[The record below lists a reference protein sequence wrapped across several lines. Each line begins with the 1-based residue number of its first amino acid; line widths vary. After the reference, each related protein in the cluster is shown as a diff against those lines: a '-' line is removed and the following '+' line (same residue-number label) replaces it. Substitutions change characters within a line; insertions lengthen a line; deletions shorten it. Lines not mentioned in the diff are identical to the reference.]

1 MAYELEN
8 QDLNTFVQGISDRKD
23 GENPLLLAAE
33 LGCHKILK
41 LIVGLGDEIATQ
53 GFTFDACNQ
62 NEENILHLGSY

>member
-1 MAYELEN
+1 MYKLEN
-8 QDLNTFVQGISDRKD
+8 QDLNTFVQGIAERQD

-41 LIVGLGDEIATQ
+41 LIVGLGDGITTH
-53 GFTFDACNQ
+53 GFNFDACNQ